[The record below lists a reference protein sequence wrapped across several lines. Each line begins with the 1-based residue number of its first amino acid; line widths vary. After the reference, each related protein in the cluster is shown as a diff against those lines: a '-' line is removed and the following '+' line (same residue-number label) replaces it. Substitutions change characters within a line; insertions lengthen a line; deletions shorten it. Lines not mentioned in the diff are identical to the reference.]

1 MPRSETRTVTTGLLR
16 DWPLPPVGSSKDER
30 GIVLIVGGSTQTV
43 GAVVLAAEAAL
54 RVGAGKVQI
63 ATVES
68 RAGVLGVAMPEALVR
83 PVAETVDGHLAASVA
98 VALEDLAKDAD
109 VVLIGPGMAGE
120 ETTRE
125 LVAGLLGMV
134 RGRLVLDALGLS
146 VVTPTS
152 GELHAGRGPAVV
164 TPNLEELAIML
175 DVKDVEGQVADAA
188 RTLATRTG
196 AVVHAG
202 GEDSITATADELW
215 ADDSGPRGLAIAGS
229 GDVLAGTIAGLLAR
243 GATPAQA
250 AVWGAHLHAQAGNR
264 LAAKVGPV
272 GYLAREIV
280 KELPEALRHIG

>member
-1 MPRSETRTVTTGLLR
+1 MPKSETCMVTTGFLR
-16 DWPLPPVGSSKDER
+16 DWPLPPVGNSKDER
-30 GIVLIVGGSTQTV
+30 GVVLIIGGSTQTV

-54 RVGAGKVQI
+54 RVGAGKVQL
-63 ATVES
+63 ATVGS
-68 RAGVLGVAMPEALVR
+68 RAGALAVAMPEALVR
-83 PVAETVDGHLAASVA
+83 PLAETVEGNIAPTVA
-98 VALEDLAKDAD
+98 VDVADLAKDAD
-109 VVLIGPGMAGE
+109 VVLIGPGMAGDQ
-120 ETTRE
+120 TRG
-125 LVAGLLGMV
+125 LVADLLSMV

-152 GELHAGRGPAVV
+152 GQLHAGRGPAVL
-164 TPNLEELAIML
+164 TPNLDELAIML
-175 DVKDVEGQVADAA
+175 DVDNVEGAVADAA

-215 ADDSGPRGLAIAGS
+215 TDDSGPRGLAVAGS

-243 GATPAQA
+243 GATPDQA

-264 LAAKVGPV
+264 LAAKLGPV